1 MDSDDDL
8 LDSLARPN
16 GPSSKRQR
24 RVDTS
29 AFEDI
34 ARELE
39 EDTPPHSRGR
49 SEGEDDD
56 PDAWLLGQ
64 YGGED
69 EGEGEGAW
77 TSEDGDAPRD
87 GMDVDEVEDLEAEL
101 LDVGG
106 GREKDKG
113 SEKARPPVVAPAT
126 GAVEEKAAYTSS
138 GRLLVPS
145 HKSREAKAAAG
156 AMAQVWEDMEAQ
168 GLAFVPT
175 KKKAGGSKSRSKSS
189 AAKASGSNNAS
200 SSGTP
205 QPRAGAASKSKSK
218 SLATAVNKSAAAG
231 LALAALSKS
240 KKKGDATGKKSKDK
254 EARSRSESRQV
265 ETPAPEA
272 VLQAV
277 AKVAIVEPAEEEED
291 NRLYC
296 ICKTKYDEE
305 RCMIACDRCDD
316 WYHPSCVQ
324 LPESDI
330 DLIDQF
336 VCPLCAPS
344 ESITL
349 TLCHRILTCLSEYNA
364 HTTYKTRCAV
374 RDCTKPARA
383 PISKYCSHTCGLKNA
398 ATQLQTLRARGV
410 NMDQLW
416 YAAKDARAPEGVV
429 YVHLPGGPV
438 PHPPPAG
445 VNNIGS
451 DATKMVDGRQKA
463 DLEHLAAMNE
473 VLRQSAARRET
484 LETEVKQLKARL
496 RLLGCAMRRAEK
508 AGGERCGFDVRMVMN
523 DEEWAR
529 WLGGDGKWTLE
540 EQAEGEEQKDDDAYG
555 KDEGSFCVGKKRCDR
570 HYGWQN
576 LKFADF
582 SGECAAKESQLADVN
597 TKSQETERK
606 VAELRKTMSSMARP
620 PTERIAFPPE
630 GDNAMVM

>member
-8 LDSLARPN
+8 LDSIAGPN
-16 GPSSKRQR
+16 EPSYKRQR
-24 RVDTS
+24 RIDTS

-39 EDTPPHSRGR
+39 EGASPPSRSR
-49 SEGEDDD
+49 SEGGDGEDDD
-56 PDAWLLGQ
+56 PDTWLLGQ
-64 YGGED
+64 CAVED

-77 TSEDGDAPRD
+77 TSEEGEGARE
-87 GMDVDEVEDLEAEL
+87 GMDVDVVEELEAEL
-101 LDVGG
+101 LDMGG
-106 GREKDKG
+106 GGERDKEREKP
-113 SEKARPPVVAPAT
+113 RPPIVVLTTEPA
-126 GAVEEKAAYTSS
+126 EEKAAYTSS

-156 AMAQVWEDMEAQ
+156 AMAQAWEEMEMQ
-168 GLAFVPT
+168 GLGIFPP
-175 KKKAGGSKSRSKSS
+175 KKKSGSKSKSKSS
-189 AAKASGSNNAS
+189 ASKAPGSNNAS
-200 SSGTP
+200 GSGTP
-205 QPRAGAASKSKSK
+205 QPRAGGAASSKSGSSKSK

-231 LALAALSKS
+231 LALAATKAAMSKS
-240 KKKGDATGKKSKDK
+240 KKKGDTTSKKSKDK

-277 AKVAIVEPAEEEED
+277 AKVAIVEPAEEEEED

-305 RCMIACDRCDD
+305 RSMIACDRCDD
-316 WYHPSCVQ
+316 WYHPSCVG
-324 LPESDI
+324 LPERDI

-336 VCPLCAPS
+336 VCPLCVS
-344 ESITL
+344 K
-349 TLCHRILTCLSEYNA
+349 YNA
-364 HTTYKTRCAV
+364 HTTYKARCAV

-383 PISKYCSHTCGLKNA
+383 PVSKYCSHACGLKNA
-398 ATQLQTLRARGV
+398 AAQLQTWRARGI

-429 YVHLPGGPV
+429 YVHLPGGPI

-445 VNNIGS
+445 VNYIGPN
-451 DATKMVDGRQKA
+451 ATRVIDGRRKA
-463 DLEHLAAMNE
+463 DLESLATMGEALE
-473 VLRQSAARRET
+473 QSAARRET
-484 LETEVKQLKARL
+484 LELDIRRLKARL

-508 AGGERCGFDVRMVMN
+508 VGGERCGFDARMVMN
-523 DEEWAR
+523 DEEWEE

-540 EQAEGEEQKDDDAYG
+540 EQVEGEEQKDDEAYER
-555 KDEGSFCVGKKRCDR
+555 DEGSFCAGKKRCER

-582 SGECAAKESQLADVN
+582 SGECTAKASL
-597 TKSQETERK
+597 
-606 VAELRKTMSSMARP
+606 SSP
-620 PTERIAFPPE
+620 YPWL
-630 GDNAMVM
+630 D